1 MKITV
6 EFSKFIFWAVFLLV
20 VGVTI
25 FGCMLMWRTSDTSAL
40 AYLIPAVFAEFAT
53 ATGFYFWK
61 AKNENRIKLL
71 RKYNLKIEKEDI
83 ER

>member
-1 MKITV
+1 MKI
-6 EFSKFIFWAVFLLV
+6 EFSKFIFWAVFVLV
-20 VGVTI
+20 VGVTV
-25 FGCMLMWRTSDTSAL
+25 FACALMWRTSDTSAL

-71 RKYNLKIEKEDI
+71 KKYDLKIEKEDI

>member
-1 MKITV
+1 MKIFI
-6 EFSKFIFWAVFLLV
+6 EFSKFIFWAAFSLTL
-20 VGVTI
+20 GVTV
-25 FGCMLMWRTSDTSAL
+25 FACALMWRTGDTSAL
-40 AYLIPAVFAEFAT
+40 AYLIPAIFGELAT

-71 RKYNLKIEKEDI
+71 KRYNLKIEKEDI